1 MQNCACAFPH
11 QSKCLAFG
19 MECHYCHNR
28 NHFLLMCRKLI
39 KSARR
44 CQQLREISENDNEE
58 EQISDTEVSFV
69 FCPQINNKVIKND
82 KQFL

>member
-1 MQNCACAFPH
+1 
-11 QSKCLAFG
+11 
-19 MECHYCHNR
+19 
-28 NHFLLMCRKLI
+28 MCRKLI

-44 CQQLREISENDNEE
+44 CQKLREISENDNEE